1 VTTVSVNGRGSR
13 GQGQIIVRLLLGV
26 VAMLTCL
33 WSYATP
39 AHALP
44 APQASSCAGVWVVV
58 DYGAVG
64 GTATACAGS
73 YSTGTAALRS
83 AGFALTLDA
92 GLIVRIN
99 GLPTTPNVQ
108 ENYWSYWHATRQPD
122 GSYSS
127 WSYSNVG
134 PASYYPTAVDAEGW
148 RYQPVNA
155 GYVSPG
161 AAPPKQSATTQA
173 PATTA
178 PAPAPATTARTAT
191 ATRAATTNGAVS
203 QATTAAVPTG
213 SSVPDPSSTQ
223 ASPSGIETPA
233 LSTVPIDSGSN
244 DVRPAPTSTS
254 TNSLLGGVITIS
266 VIAVAAAAMLIWRKR
281 AAARV

>member
-1 VTTVSVNGRGSR
+1 MSVNGGGLR

-44 APQASSCAGVWVVV
+44 APQASSCAGVWVIV

-99 GLPTTPNVQ
+99 GLPTTPNIQ

-122 GSYSS
+122 GSYSG
-127 WSYSNVG
+127 WSYSSVG
-134 PASYYPTAVDAEGW
+134 PSSYHPVAGGAEGW

-155 GYVSPG
+155 GYVAPG
-161 AAPPKQSATTQA
+161 VAPPKQSATTQA

-178 PAPAPATTARTAT
+178 PAPATTARTTT
-191 ATRAATTNGAVS
+191 ATRAATTTGAVT

-213 SSVPDPSSTQ
+213 SPATDAASTQ
-223 ASPSGIETPA
+223 GSASGVETPA
-233 LSTVPIDSGSN
+233 LSTAPSDSAS
-244 DVRPAPTSTS
+244 VIAPRAASSTS
-254 TNSLLGGVITIS
+254 TNSLVGGVIAIS
-266 VIAVAAAAMLIWRKR
+266 AIAVAAAAMLIWRKR
-281 AAARV
+281 VAARG

>member
-44 APQASSCAGVWVVV
+44 APQASSCAGVWVIV
-58 DYGAVG
+58 DYGALG

-148 RYQPVNA
+148 RYQPVNG
-155 GYVSPG
+155 GYVAPG
-161 AAPPKQSATTQA
+161 VAPPKQTATTQA

-178 PAPAPATTARTAT
+178 PAPATTAKTTVVTRATTT
-191 ATRAATTNGAVS
+191 GAVT
-203 QATTAAVPTG
+203 QATTAAVATG
-213 SSVPDPSSTQ
+213 STATDASSTE
-223 ASPSGIETPA
+223 ASASGVESPA
-233 LSTVPIDSGSN
+233 LSTAPSDSAS
-244 DVRPAPTSTS
+244 VIAPRAPTSTS
-254 TNSLLGGVITIS
+254 ASSLLVGVIAIS
-266 VIAVAAAAMLIWRKR
+266 VIAVATAVMLIWRKR

>member
-1 VTTVSVNGRGSR
+1 MSVNGRGSR

-44 APQASSCAGVWVVV
+44 APQASSCAGVWVIV

-99 GLPTTPNVQ
+99 GLPTTPNIQ

-122 GSYSS
+122 GSYSG
-127 WSYSNVG
+127 WSYSSVG
-134 PASYYPTAVDAEGW
+134 PSSYHPVAGGAEGW
-148 RYQPVNA
+148 RYQAVNG
-155 GYVSPG
+155 GYVAPG
-161 AAPPKQSATTQA
+161 VAPPKQTATTQG

-178 PAPAPATTARTAT
+178 PAPATTAKTTVAARATTT
-191 ATRAATTNGAVS
+191 GAVS
-203 QATTAAVPTG
+203 QATTAAVATG
-213 SSVPDPSSTQ
+213 SPATDAASTQ
-223 ASPSGIETPA
+223 GSASGVETPA
-233 LSTVPIDSGSN
+233 LSTAPSDSAS
-244 DVRPAPTSTS
+244 DISPRAASSTS
-254 TNSLLGGVITIS
+254 TNSLVGGVIAIS
-266 VIAVAAAAMLIWRKR
+266 AIAVAAAAMLIWRKR
-281 AAARV
+281 VAAKG

>member
-1 VTTVSVNGRGSR
+1 MPSTGRGSQTR
-13 GQGQIIVRLLLGV
+13 HVVGRILLGV
-26 VAMLTCL
+26 VVLLICA
-33 WSYATP
+33 WSYAAP
-39 AHALP
+39 AQALP
-44 APQASSCAGVWVVV
+44 APQTASCAGVWVVV

-99 GLPTTPNVQ
+99 GLPTTPNIQ

-122 GSYSS
+122 GSYSG
-127 WSYSNVG
+127 WSYSSVG
-134 PASYYPTAVDAEGW
+134 PSSYHPVAGGAEGW

-155 GYVSPG
+155 GYVAPG
-161 AAPPKQSATTQA
+161 VAPPKQSATTQA

-178 PAPAPATTARTAT
+178 PAPATTARTTT
-191 ATRAATTNGAVS
+191 ATRAPTTNGAVS

-223 ASPSGIETPA
+223 ASPSGIGTPA

-244 DVRPAPTSTS
+244 DVRPAPTSAS

-266 VIAVAAAAMLIWRKR
+266 VIAVAAAAMLIWRRR

>member
-58 DYGAVG
+58 DYGALG
-64 GTATACAGS
+64 GTATACAGN

-99 GLPTTPNVQ
+99 GVPTTPNVQ

-148 RYQPVNA
+148 RYQPVNG
-155 GYVSPG
+155 GYVPPG
-161 AAPPKQSATTQA
+161 VAPPKQTATTQG

-178 PAPAPATTARTAT
+178 PAPATTAKTTVAARATTT
-191 ATRAATTNGAVS
+191 GAVT
-203 QATTAAVPTG
+203 QTTAAVATG
-213 SSVPDPSSTQ
+213 STATDASSTE
-223 ASPSGIETPA
+223 ASASGVESAAFSTAPS
-233 LSTVPIDSGSN
+233 DSAS
-244 DVRPAPTSTS
+244 VIAPRAASSTS
-254 TNSLLGGVITIS
+254 TNSLVGGVIAIS
-266 VIAVAAAAMLIWRKR
+266 AIAVAAAVMLIWRKR
-281 AAARV
+281 VAAKG

>member
-1 VTTVSVNGRGSR
+1 MPSTRRGSQTR
-13 GQGQIIVRLLLGV
+13 GHVVGRILVGLVVLLIC
-26 VAMLTCL
+26 A
-33 WSYATP
+33 WSYAAP
-39 AHALP
+39 AQALP
-44 APQASSCAGVWVVV
+44 APQTASCAGVWVVV

-64 GTATACAGS
+64 GTASACAGS

-99 GLPTTPNVQ
+99 GLPTTPNIQ

-122 GSYSS
+122 GSYSG
-127 WSYSNVG
+127 WSYSSVG
-134 PASYYPTAVDAEGW
+134 PSSYHPVAGGAEGW

-155 GYVSPG
+155 GYVAPG
-161 AAPPKQSATTQA
+161 VAPPKQSATTQA

-178 PAPAPATTARTAT
+178 PAPATTARTTT
-191 ATRAATTNGAVS
+191 ATRAPTTNGAVG

-213 SSVPDPSSTQ
+213 SSVTDPSSTQ

-233 LSTVPIDSGSN
+233 LSTAPIDSGSS
-244 DVRPAPTSTS
+244 DVPRAPTSTS
-254 TNSLLGGVITIS
+254 TSTSTSSLVGGVIAIS
-266 VIAVAAAAMLIWRKR
+266 AIAVAAAAMLIWRKR
-281 AAARV
+281 VAAKG

>member
-13 GQGQIIVRLLLGV
+13 GKGQIIVRLLLGV

-44 APQASSCAGVWVVV
+44 APQTSSCAGVWVIV
-58 DYGAVG
+58 DYGALG

-148 RYQPVNA
+148 RYQPVNG
-155 GYVSPG
+155 GYVAPG
-161 AAPPKQSATTQA
+161 VAPPKQTATTQA

-178 PAPAPATTARTAT
+178 PAPATTAKTT
-191 ATRAATTNGAVS
+191 VVTRAKTTGAVT
-203 QATTAAVPTG
+203 QATTAAVATG
-213 SSVPDPSSTQ
+213 STATDASSTE
-223 ASPSGIETPA
+223 ASASGVESPA
-233 LSTVPIDSGSN
+233 LSTAPSDSAS
-244 DVRPAPTSTS
+244 VIAPRAPTSTS
-254 TNSLLGGVITIS
+254 TSSLLVGVIAIS
-266 VIAVAAAAMLIWRKR
+266 VIAVATAVMLIWRKW
-281 AAARV
+281 AAARA

>member
-1 VTTVSVNGRGSR
+1 MPANGGGLR

-44 APQASSCAGVWVVV
+44 APQASSCAGVWVIV

-64 GTATACAGS
+64 GTTTACAGS

-148 RYQPVNA
+148 RYQPVNG
-155 GYVSPG
+155 GYVAPG
-161 AAPPKQSATTQA
+161 VAPPKQTATTQA

-178 PAPAPATTARTAT
+178 PAPATTAKTTVVTRATTT
-191 ATRAATTNGAVS
+191 GAVTK
-203 QATTAAVPTG
+203 ATTAAVATG
-213 SSVPDPSSTQ
+213 STATDASSTE
-223 ASPSGIETPA
+223 ASASGVESPA
-233 LSTVPIDSGSN
+233 LSAAPSDSAS
-244 DVRPAPTSTS
+244 VIAPRAPTSTS
-254 TNSLLGGVITIS
+254 ASSLLVGVIAIS
-266 VIAVAAAAMLIWRKR
+266 VIAVATAVMLIWRKR

>member
-1 VTTVSVNGRGSR
+1 VTVPSTGRGSQTR
-13 GQGQIIVRLLLGV
+13 GHVVARILLGV
-26 VAMLTCL
+26 VVLLTCA
-33 WSYATP
+33 WSYAAP
-39 AHALP
+39 AQALP
-44 APQASSCAGVWVVV
+44 APQTASCAGVWVVV

-64 GTATACAGS
+64 GTASACAGS

-99 GLPTTPNVQ
+99 GLPTTPNIQ

-122 GSYSS
+122 GSYSG
-127 WSYSNVG
+127 WSYSSVG
-134 PASYYPTAVDAEGW
+134 PSSYHPVAGGAEGW

-155 GYVSPG
+155 GYVAPG
-161 AAPPKQSATTQA
+161 VAPPKQSATTQA

-178 PAPAPATTARTAT
+178 PAPATTARTTT
-191 ATRAATTNGAVS
+191 ATRAATTTGAVS

-223 ASPSGIETPA
+223 ASLSGIETPA

-244 DVRPAPTSTS
+244 DVPRPASSTSTS
-254 TNSLLGGVITIS
+254 SLVGGVIAIS
-266 VIAVAAAAMLIWRKR
+266 AIAVAAAAMLIWRKR
-281 AAARV
+281 VAAKG

>member
-44 APQASSCAGVWVVV
+44 APQASSCAGVWVIV
-58 DYGAVG
+58 DYGALG

-99 GLPTTPNVQ
+99 GVPTTPNVQ

-148 RYQPVNA
+148 RYQPVNG
-155 GYVSPG
+155 GYVAPG
-161 AAPPKQSATTQA
+161 VAPPKQTATTQA
-173 PATTA
+173 PATI
-178 PAPAPATTARTAT
+178 APAPATTAKTT
-191 ATRAATTNGAVS
+191 VATRATTTGAVTK
-203 QATTAAVPTG
+203 ATTAAVATG
-213 SSVPDPSSTQ
+213 STVPDPSSTQ

-233 LSTVPIDSGSN
+233 LSTVPIDSAS
-244 DVRPAPTSTS
+244 VIAPRAPTSTS

-266 VIAVAAAAMLIWRKR
+266 AIAVAAAAMLIWRKR
-281 AAARV
+281 VAARV

>member
-1 VTTVSVNGRGSR
+1 MPSTRRGSQTR
-13 GQGQIIVRLLLGV
+13 GHVVGRILVGLVVLLIC
-26 VAMLTCL
+26 A
-33 WSYATP
+33 WSYAAP
-39 AHALP
+39 AQALP
-44 APQASSCAGVWVVV
+44 APQTASCAGVWVVV

-64 GTATACAGS
+64 GTASACAGS

-99 GLPTTPNVQ
+99 GLPTTPNIQ

-122 GSYSS
+122 GSYSG
-127 WSYSNVG
+127 WSYSSVG
-134 PASYYPTAVDAEGW
+134 PSSYHPVAGGAEGW

-155 GYVSPG
+155 GYVAPG
-161 AAPPKQSATTQA
+161 VAPPKQSATTQA

-178 PAPAPATTARTAT
+178 PAPATTARTTT
-191 ATRAATTNGAVS
+191 ATRAATTNGAVG

-233 LSTVPIDSGSN
+233 LSTVPIDSGSS
-244 DVRPAPTSTS
+244 DVPRAPTSTS
-254 TNSLLGGVITIS
+254 TNSLVGGVITIS

>member
-1 VTTVSVNGRGSR
+1 MTTVSVNGRGSR
-13 GQGQIIVRLLLGV
+13 GQGQIIVRLLLSV

-58 DYGAVG
+58 DYGALG

-99 GLPTTPNVQ
+99 GVPTRPNVQ

-148 RYQPVNA
+148 RYQPVNG
-155 GYVSPG
+155 GYVPPG
-161 AAPPKQSATTQA
+161 VAPPKQTATTQG

-178 PAPAPATTARTAT
+178 PAPATTAKTTVAARATTT
-191 ATRAATTNGAVS
+191 GAVT
-203 QATTAAVPTG
+203 QTTAAVATG
-213 SSVPDPSSTQ
+213 STATDASSTE
-223 ASPSGIETPA
+223 ASASGVESAA
-233 LSTVPIDSGSN
+233 LSTAPSDSAS
-244 DVRPAPTSTS
+244 VIAPRAASSTS
-254 TNSLLGGVITIS
+254 TNSLVGGVIAIS
-266 VIAVAAAAMLIWRKR
+266 AIAVAAAVMLIWRKR
-281 AAARV
+281 VAAKG

>member
-1 VTTVSVNGRGSR
+1 MTTVSVNGRGSR

-44 APQASSCAGVWVVV
+44 APQASSCAGVWVIV
-58 DYGAVG
+58 DYGALG

-148 RYQPVNA
+148 RYQPVNG
-155 GYVSPG
+155 GYVAPG
-161 AAPPKQSATTQA
+161 VAPPKQTATTQA

-178 PAPAPATTARTAT
+178 PAPATTAKTTVVTRATTT
-191 ATRAATTNGAVS
+191 GAVTK
-203 QATTAAVPTG
+203 ATTAAVATG
-213 SSVPDPSSTQ
+213 STATDASSTE
-223 ASPSGIETPA
+223 ASASGVESPA
-233 LSTVPIDSGSN
+233 LSTAPSDSAS
-244 DVRPAPTSTS
+244 VIAPRAPTSTS
-254 TNSLLGGVITIS
+254 TSSLLVGVIAIS
-266 VIAVAAAAMLIWRKR
+266 VIAVATAVMLIWRKR
-281 AAARV
+281 VAARV

>member
-1 VTTVSVNGRGSR
+1 MTTVSVNGRGSR

-44 APQASSCAGVWVVV
+44 APQASSCAGVWVIV
-58 DYGAVG
+58 DYGALG

-99 GLPTTPNVQ
+99 GVPTTPNVQ

-148 RYQPVNA
+148 RYQPVNG
-155 GYVSPG
+155 GYVAPG
-161 AAPPKQSATTQA
+161 VAPPKQTATTQA
-173 PATTA
+173 PATI
-178 PAPAPATTARTAT
+178 APAPATTAKTT
-191 ATRAATTNGAVS
+191 VATRATTTGAVTK
-203 QATTAAVPTG
+203 ATTAAVATG
-213 SSVPDPSSTQ
+213 STVPDPSSTQ

-233 LSTVPIDSGSN
+233 LSTVPIDSAS
-244 DVRPAPTSTS
+244 VIAPRAPTSTS

-266 VIAVAAAAMLIWRKR
+266 AIAVAAAAMLIWRKR
-281 AAARV
+281 VAARV

>member
-1 VTTVSVNGRGSR
+1 VTVPSTGRGSQRR
-13 GQGQIIVRLLLGV
+13 GHVVGRILLGV
-26 VAMLTCL
+26 VVLLICA
-33 WSYATP
+33 WSYAAP
-39 AHALP
+39 AQALP
-44 APQASSCAGVWVVV
+44 APQTASCAGVWVVV

-64 GTATACAGS
+64 GTATACAGN

-122 GSYSS
+122 GSYSG
-127 WSYSNVG
+127 WSYSSVG
-134 PASYYPTAVDAEGW
+134 PSSYYPVAGGAEGW

-155 GYVSPG
+155 GYVAP
-161 AAPPKQSATTQA
+161 AVAPPKQGATTQA

-178 PAPAPATTARTAT
+178 PAPATTARTAT
-191 ATRAATTNGAVS
+191 APRAATTNGAVS

-223 ASPSGIETPA
+223 ASLSGTETPA

-244 DVRPAPTSTS
+244 DVRPAPTSAS

-266 VIAVAAAAMLIWRKR
+266 VIAVAAAAMLIWRRR

>member
-1 VTTVSVNGRGSR
+1 M
-13 GQGQIIVRLLLGV
+13 GV
-26 VAMLTCL
+26 VVLLICA
-33 WSYATP
+33 WSYAAP
-39 AHALP
+39 AQALP
-44 APQASSCAGVWVVV
+44 APQTASCAGVWVVV

-99 GLPTTPNVQ
+99 GLPTTPNIQ

-122 GSYSS
+122 GSYSG
-127 WSYSNVG
+127 WSYSSVG
-134 PASYYPTAVDAEGW
+134 PSSYHPVAGGAEGW

-155 GYVSPG
+155 GYVAPG
-161 AAPPKQSATTQA
+161 VAPPKQSATTQA

-178 PAPAPATTARTAT
+178 PAPATTARTTT
-191 ATRAATTNGAVS
+191 ATRAPTTNGAVG

-233 LSTVPIDSGSN
+233 LSTAPIDSGSS
-244 DVRPAPTSTS
+244 DVPRAPTSTS
-254 TNSLLGGVITIS
+254 TSSLVGGVIAIS
-266 VIAVAAAAMLIWRKR
+266 AIAVAAAAMLIWRKR
-281 AAARV
+281 VAAKG

>member
-1 VTTVSVNGRGSR
+1 MTTVSVNGRGSR

-44 APQASSCAGVWVVV
+44 APQASSCAGVWVIV
-58 DYGAVG
+58 DYGALG
-64 GTATACAGS
+64 GTATACGGS

-148 RYQPVNA
+148 RYQPVNG
-155 GYVSPG
+155 GYVPPG
-161 AAPPKQSATTQA
+161 VAPPKQTATTQA

-178 PAPAPATTARTAT
+178 PAPATTAKTT
-191 ATRAATTNGAVS
+191 VATRATTSGAVS
-203 QATTAAVPTG
+203 QATTAAVATG
-213 SSVPDPSSTQ
+213 SPATDAASTP
-223 ASPSGIETPA
+223 ASASGVDTPA
-233 LSTVPIDSGSN
+233 LSTAPSDSAS
-244 DVRPAPTSTS
+244 VITPRAPTSTS
-254 TNSLLGGVITIS
+254 INSLLGGVITIS

-281 AAARV
+281 VAAKG

>member
-44 APQASSCAGVWVVV
+44 APQSSSCAGVWVIV
-58 DYGAVG
+58 DYGALG
-64 GTATACAGS
+64 GTATACADS

-99 GLPTTPNVQ
+99 GLPTTPNIQ

-122 GSYSS
+122 GSYSG
-127 WSYSNVG
+127 WSYSSVG
-134 PASYYPTAVDAEGW
+134 PSSYHPVAGNAEGW

-155 GYVSPG
+155 GYVAPG
-161 AAPPKQSATTQA
+161 VAPPKQTATTQA

-178 PAPAPATTARTAT
+178 VPPATTAKTT
-191 ATRAATTNGAVS
+191 SGTRAATTTAPVS
-203 QATTAAVPTG
+203 QATTAAVATG
-213 SSVPDPSSTQ
+213 SSATDPSSIQ
-223 ASPSGIETPA
+223 ASPSAVESPS
-233 LSTVPIDSGSN
+233 LSTAPIDSGSN
-244 DVRPAPTSTS
+244 DVPRAPASASTS
-254 TNSLLGGVITIS
+254 SLLGGLIAIC

-281 AAARV
+281 VAAKG

>member
-1 VTTVSVNGRGSR
+1 MPSTGRGSQTR
-13 GQGQIIVRLLLGV
+13 GHVVARILLGV
-26 VAMLTCL
+26 VVLLTCA
-33 WSYATP
+33 WSYAAP
-39 AHALP
+39 AQALP
-44 APQASSCAGVWVVV
+44 APQTASCAGVWVVV

-92 GLIVRIN
+92 GLVVRIN
-99 GLPTTPNVQ
+99 GLPTTPNIQ

-122 GSYSS
+122 GSYSG
-127 WSYSNVG
+127 WSYSSVG
-134 PASYYPTAVDAEGW
+134 PSSYHPVAGGAEGW

-155 GYVSPG
+155 GYVAPG
-161 AAPPKQSATTQA
+161 VAPPKQSATTQA

-178 PAPAPATTARTAT
+178 PAPATTARTTT
-191 ATRAATTNGAVS
+191 ATRAATTTGAVS

-233 LSTVPIDSGSN
+233 LSTVPIDSASN
-244 DVRPAPTSTS
+244 DVPRAPTSTS
-254 TNSLLGGVITIS
+254 TSSLVGGVIAIS
-266 VIAVAAAAMLIWRKR
+266 AIAVAAAAMLIWRKR
-281 AAARV
+281 VAARG

>member
-1 VTTVSVNGRGSR
+1 VTVPSTGRGSQTR
-13 GQGQIIVRLLLGV
+13 GHVVARILLGV
-26 VAMLTCL
+26 VVLLTCA
-33 WSYATP
+33 WSYAAP
-39 AHALP
+39 AQALP
-44 APQASSCAGVWVVV
+44 APQTASCAGVWVVV
-58 DYGAVG
+58 DYGALG
-64 GTATACAGS
+64 GMTTACAGS

-92 GLIVRIN
+92 GLVVRIN
-99 GLPTTPNVQ
+99 GLPTTPNIQ

-122 GSYSS
+122 GSYSG
-127 WSYSNVG
+127 WSYSSVG
-134 PASYYPTAVDAEGW
+134 PSSYHPVAGGAEGW

-155 GYVSPG
+155 GYVAPG
-161 AAPPKQSATTQA
+161 VAPPKQSATTQA

-178 PAPAPATTARTAT
+178 PAPATTARTTT
-191 ATRAATTNGAVS
+191 ATRAATTTGAVS

-233 LSTVPIDSGSN
+233 LSTVPIDSAS
-244 DVRPAPTSTS
+244 VIAPRAPTSTS

-266 VIAVAAAAMLIWRKR
+266 AIAVAAAAMLIWRKR
-281 AAARV
+281 VAARV

>member
-1 VTTVSVNGRGSR
+1 MTVPSTGRGSQTR
-13 GQGQIIVRLLLGV
+13 HVVGRVLLGV
-26 VAMLTCL
+26 VVLLICA
-33 WSYATP
+33 WSYAAP
-39 AHALP
+39 AQALP
-44 APQASSCAGVWVVV
+44 APQTASCAGVWVVV

-64 GTATACAGS
+64 GTVTACAGN

-99 GLPTTPNVQ
+99 GLPTTPNIQ

-122 GSYSS
+122 GSYSG
-127 WSYSNVG
+127 WSYSSVG
-134 PASYYPTAVDAEGW
+134 PSSYHPVAGGAEGW

-155 GYVSPG
+155 GYVAPG
-161 AAPPKQSATTQA
+161 VAPPKQSATTQA

-178 PAPAPATTARTAT
+178 PAPATTARTTT
-191 ATRAATTNGAVS
+191 ATRAPTTNGAVS

-223 ASPSGIETPA
+223 ASPSGIGTPA
-233 LSTVPIDSGSN
+233 LSTVPIDSGSS
-244 DVRPAPTSTS
+244 DVPRAPTSTS
-254 TNSLLGGVITIS
+254 TNSLVGGVIAIT